1 MIIKTDKLIS
11 AGNLILI
18 VGVII
23 LQIIMIV
30 EMTIPGQWMVIH
42 ILSIVNLCFLL
53 QLIQINKTL
62 IMDSEGCTVK
72 LWKISKV
79 YSWNELK
86 IKRIEKFTRKNEG
99 WTQGVVFCKHTIFKP
114 KSIHP
119 ENYAFLAPFLS
130 YFFVC
135 FIEEDDEKKRI
146 MHKRIL

>member
-1 MIIKTDKLIS
+1 
-11 AGNLILI
+11 
-18 VGVII
+18 
-23 LQIIMIV
+23 MIV
-30 EMTIPGQWMVIH
+30 EMTIPGQWMVIY

-135 FIEEDDEKKRI
+135 FIEEDDEKKTNNAQAYSVNENEFMEKMRLWNVELEDCR
-146 MHKRIL
+146 K